1 MTQRNP
7 QNQEPLAILADLVFN
22 DTNFPKH
29 TDDFEKISRYLED
42 DACFIFNLSEFD
54 RIWEEY
60 LLH

>member
-7 QNQEPLAILADLVFN
+7 QNQEPVAVLADLAFN
-22 DTNFPKH
+22 DTSFPKH

-42 DACFIFNLSEFD
+42 DASFIFNLSEFD
-54 RIWEEY
+54 RIWDDY